1 MPRELLYII
10 NKLRSLC
17 SGRGAADAFPEGD
30 GLAGYF
36 SLEGSEN

>member
-10 NKLRSLC
+10 NQLRGFC
-17 SGRGAADAFPEGD
+17 RGSSTAHTFTEGD

-36 SLEGSEN
+36 SLEGPKD